1 MSLITTTKELKSLC
15 NRLKKSDF
23 ITVDTE
29 FIREKTYW
37 ARLCLIQVAGDD
49 EEPYAIDPL
58 AEGIDLSPFWEV
70 MLNKEVLKVFH
81 ACRQDLEIFY
91 REMNGKL
98 PTPLFDT
105 QIAAMVC
112 GFGEQVS
119 YEALVNSL
127 ARKQIDK
134 SSRFTDWAMR
144 PLTSKQLK
152 YALADVTHLRKVF
165 LKLADKIEQ
174 SKRTAWIKDEMKA
187 LTRKE
192 NYVTKPDE
200 AWERVKV
207 PSNKPRVLAVLKALA
222 AWREKLAQ
230 EADVPRGRIMK
241 DEALAEI
248 STHPPASREALA
260 KMRNISQGFAD
271 SDRALEVLD
280 AVRRGLDMPD
290 DEIPK
295 RELRAQLPGGIGPTI
310 DLLRVL
316 LKMKCEQAQVA
327 PKLLC
332 TASELEQIA
341 AYGKEADVPAMKG
354 WRFKLFGEDALR
366 LREGQMGL
374 GVVNGSLAII
384 VAAPSTEKPA
394 NDKPEKAE
402 KADKSEK
409 ADKTEKPEKEKQAA
423 SK

>member
-1 MSLITTTKELKSLC
+1 MSLITNTKDLKALC
-15 NRLKKSDF
+15 TRLKKSDF

-58 AEGIDLSPFWEV
+58 AEGLDLSPFWEV

-81 ACRQDLEIFY
+81 ACRQDLEIFF
-91 REMNGKL
+91 REMGGKL

-119 YEALVNSL
+119 YEALVNAL

-134 SSRFTDWAMR
+134 SSRFTDWAQR

-165 LKLADKIEQ
+165 LKLADKIEA
-174 SKRTAWIKDEMKA
+174 SKRTPWIKDEMKA

-207 PSNKPRVLAVLKALA
+207 PSNKPRVLAVLKAVA
-222 AWREKLAQ
+222 AWRERLAQ

-248 STHPPASREALA
+248 ATHPPTTREALA

-271 SDRALEVLD
+271 SDRALDVLD
-280 AVRRGLDMPD
+280 AVKRGLDMPE
-290 DEIPK
+290 DEIPQ
-295 RELRAQLPGGIGPTI
+295 REARVQMPGGIGPTI

-316 LKMKCEQAQVA
+316 LKLKCEETDVA

-332 TASELEQIA
+332 TAAELEKIA
-341 AYGKEADVPAMKG
+341 AFGKDADVPAMKG
-354 WRFKLFGEDALR
+354 WRFKIFGEEALR
-366 LREGQMGL
+366 LRDGQIGL
-374 GVVNGSLAII
+374 SVANGTIRSWPVPQA
-384 VAAPSTEKPA
+384 EKPA
-394 NDKPEKAE
+394 AAPEKAE
-402 KADKSEK
+402 KADKH
-409 ADKTEKPEKEKQAA
+409 DKSEKPEKQAA
-423 SK
+423 AK